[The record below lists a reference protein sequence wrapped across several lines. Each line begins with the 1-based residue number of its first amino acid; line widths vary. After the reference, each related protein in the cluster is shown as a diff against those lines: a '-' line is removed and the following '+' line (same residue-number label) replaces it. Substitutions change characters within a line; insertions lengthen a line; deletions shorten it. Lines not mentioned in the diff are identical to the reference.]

1 MSKPAAGAMLSITL
15 TPSSEV
21 PLFHQVYSHIRD
33 AILGGGLR
41 PGSRLPSS
49 RTLAADLGVSRTTVL
64 NAFDELTAEG
74 FLESRV
80 GSGTRIASTLPEALL
95 RPDDTGPISSIVP
108 TPTRA
113 AERPLRLKSLFP
125 LQPMTPRPFQA
136 GNPDLSTFPRHVWAR
151 LAAKHWR
158 RAPAALLG
166 YGDAKGL
173 PQLRAA
179 IADYAHRI
187 RGVRCQPDQV
197 LIVGGSQQALYL
209 CGQVLLARNDVV
221 WMEDPGY
228 PGARAVFMAA
238 EAKVIGIPVDDQ
250 GLVVG
255 GATKNLPIPQL
266 VCVTPSHQCPL
277 GVPMSL
283 SRRLELLGFAARTG
297 AWIVEDDYD
306 SEYQYFSRPL
316 TSLQSLDAAGR
327 VVYVGTLSKTLLPA
341 LRVGYVIVP
350 EALADAFV
358 QTRAVI
364 DRQPAGGVEQLVLA
378 DFIAQ
383 GWLERHIRQ
392 NRARYLERQQ
402 VLVDSIRQELP
413 DLLDVSP
420 TGAGMYLTAWLKN
433 GINDVTAAQT
443 ADAAG
448 VTVVPLSR
456 LYVGPA
462 RREGLVLGYGAFDIE
477 QIRGGIKTLSRVL
490 RGLTTVGQ
498 LNSGQC
504 QSARS

>member
-1 MSKPAAGAMLSITL
+1 MLSITL

-21 PLFHQVYSHIRD
+21 PLFHQVYRHIRD

-49 RTLAADLGVSRTTVL
+49 RTLAADLRVSRTTVL
-64 NAFDELTAEG
+64 SAFDELTAEG

-95 RPDDTGPISSIVP
+95 RPDGAGPISSIVP
-108 TPTRA
+108 IPTRA
-113 AERPLRLKSLFP
+113 AKRPRRLESVFP
-125 LQPMTPRPFQA
+125 LQPTTPCPFQA

-187 RGVRCQPDQV
+187 RAVRCQPDQV

-228 PGARAVFMAA
+228 PGARAAFMAA
-238 EAKVIGIPVDDQ
+238 EAKVIGVPVDDQ

-255 GATKNLPIPQL
+255 GRRTKNRPIPQL
-266 VCVTPSHQCPL
+266 VYVTPSHQCPL
-277 GVPMSL
+277 GVSMSL
-283 SRRLELLGFAARTG
+283 SRRLELLDFAARTG

-306 SEYQYFSRPL
+306 SEYRYFSRPL
-316 TSLQSLDAAGR
+316 ASLQSLDAAGR

-350 EALADAFV
+350 EALADSFV
-358 QTRAVI
+358 QARAVI

-392 NRARYLERQQ
+392 NRGRYLERQQ

-413 DLLDVSP
+413 DLLEVSP

-443 ADAAG
+443 ADAVG

-456 LYVGPA
+456 LYIGPA

-477 QIRGGIKTLSRVL
+477 QIRAGIETLSRAL

-498 LNSGQC
+498 LNSRQR
-504 QSARS
+504 QSAR